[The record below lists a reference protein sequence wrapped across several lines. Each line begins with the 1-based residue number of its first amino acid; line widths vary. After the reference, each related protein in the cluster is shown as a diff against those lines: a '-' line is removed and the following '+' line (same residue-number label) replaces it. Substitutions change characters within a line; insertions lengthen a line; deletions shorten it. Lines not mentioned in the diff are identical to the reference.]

1 MVRVGVARGARLFH
15 LVCLVPQIMIHYP
28 RWNVRNVHKAKQTQ
42 IYHRHGKPEASFPP
56 LATFLHLPLPP
67 LFHYLS
73 LFSPFTTPPS
83 WVSDTQDIVFACA
96 VVYKQDVA
104 AIGRNPIC
112 SGLCSSRHT
121 TRANGTTHTQIHTN
135 TYPYCS

>member
-96 VVYKQDVA
+96 VVSRVWKSAGLAQRRLMATCELTFNCFEKSVQEA
-104 AIGRNPIC
+104 AVFDLT
-112 SGLCSSRHT
+112 STL
-121 TRANGTTHTQIHTN
+121 
-135 TYPYCS
+135 